1 MNCEEVLS
9 RLLESYK
16 NYYDVSTSDCTQ
28 PFCAQAE
35 FHSTNKQYILVKAA
49 KVSESQSNEFVFFSI
64 QKHLTKETLCM
75 LEETAWNEGLKKFTV
90 KAGHR
95 NSDISLII
103 IAESADKD
111 ALARLKKIH
120 HYKSYWLTFRGW
132 SAFSAALFLTQTN
145 TFYSNKFGKSLKKLF
160 PK

>member
-9 RLLESYK
+9 RLIESYK
-16 NYYDVSTSDCTQ
+16 NYYDVSTSGCTP

-35 FHSTNKQYILVKAA
+35 FHSTNNQYIFVKAA
-49 KVSESQSNEFVFFSI
+49 KISASQSNEFVFFSI
-64 QKHLTKETLCM
+64 QKHLTKETLCT
-75 LEETAWNEGLKKFTV
+75 LEETAWAEGLKKFTV

-95 NSDISLII
+95 NSDITLII
-103 IAESADKD
+103 IAESADDD
-111 ALARLKKIH
+111 AVTWLKKIR

-132 SAFSAALFLTQTN
+132 TNFSAALFLTQKN
-145 TFYSNKFGKSLKKLF
+145 TFFSNKFGKPLKKLF